1 MIDDPDLQKLIAF
14 VDPVFLQR
22 RTVPPVLDFYCS
34 LHYGNQ
40 LTLGEWGCSL
50 AHLAA
55 QKFAAELG
63 VEWALILEDDAE
75 LAPDF
80 KESLINLL
88 TSLSGSDH
96 TYDAVQCF
104 GPMGTSEIAV
114 EVSKKIIVNPV
125 PFYETKGAVG
135 YVLHRSTL
143 SLCQKNTYK
152 GFPIGKAD
160 FPAWSHLVTWGKLQN
175 PLITHQDGAASL
187 VGDRVKASVPRGLSF
202 KVGHALLRAA
212 LSVTP
217 LFRIPRR
224 IHWELGHLVGRR
236 K

>member
-1 MIDDPDLQKLIAF
+1 MIDDPDLQQLVGF

-22 RTVPPVLDFYCS
+22 RAVPPVLDFYCS

-80 KESLINLL
+80 RESLNNLL
-88 TSLSGSDH
+88 SSLTSSDR

-104 GPMGTSEIAV
+104 GSMGTSEIAV
-114 EVSKKIIVNPV
+114 EASKEINVFPL
-125 PFYETKGAVG
+125 PFYEIKGSVG

-160 FPAWSHLVTWGKLQN
+160 FPAWSHLVTWGKLQS
-175 PLITHQDGAASL
+175 PLFTHQDDAASL
-187 VGDRVKASVPRGLSF
+187 VGDRIKASVPRGIFF
-202 KVGHALLRAA
+202 KFCHALLRAA
-212 LSVTP
+212 LSVIP
-217 LFRIPRR
+217 LFQIPGR
-224 IHWELGHLVGRR
+224 IHWELGHLMDRR